1 MKITE
6 NTLLLYAVTDRS
18 FLNGKSLVSQ
28 VESAIRGGATCIQ
41 LREKN
46 LGYDEFLKEAIEMKE
61 LCSKYK
67 VPLIINDNVEIA
79 IKSGADGVHI
89 GQNDMDIKTA
99 RKMLGG
105 NMIIGASARNVSL
118 ALRAEADGADYIGC
132 GAVFGT
138 DTKSDARKIS
148 PDILK
153 NITESVSIPVVA
165 IGGVNSSNISG
176 LSGTGIA
183 GAAIVSGI
191 FAAKDIEAECKKLK
205 KIITT
210 IVK

>member
-28 VESAIRGGATCIQ
+28 VESAIRGGATCVQ

-46 LGYDEFLKEAIEMKE
+46 LGYDEFLKEALEMKE

-165 IGGVNSSNISG
+165 IGGVNSSNISR

-191 FAAKDIEAECKKLK
+191 FAAKDIEAECKELK